1 MSTLSDYLAKNYLN
15 ADPKPA
21 KKSKKRKRKDKDGE
35 VTGLVVADDDVTG
48 WDNNG
53 QDDDED
59 DYRGPVM
66 GMFQLHPHTR
76 VLFLSGATF
85 IWLRRRN

>member
-1 MSTLSDYLAKNYLN
+1 MPALSDYLAKNYLN
-15 ADPKPA
+15 ADTKPA

-35 VTGLVVADDDVTG
+35 AAGLVVADDDVTG

-66 GMFQLHPHTR
+66 GTFQLYPRTK
-76 VLFLSGATF
+76 AA
-85 IWLRRRN
+85 